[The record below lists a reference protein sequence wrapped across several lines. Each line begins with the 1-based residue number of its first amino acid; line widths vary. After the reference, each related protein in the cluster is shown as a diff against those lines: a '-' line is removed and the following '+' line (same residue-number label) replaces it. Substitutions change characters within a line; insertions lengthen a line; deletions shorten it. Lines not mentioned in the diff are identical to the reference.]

1 MVRAPHPHPRRG
13 LTNQNRLMYSMG
25 MATQT
30 GTDIERAARLFHA
43 LSDEKRL
50 RIIEVLRDGERCV
63 CDLVE
68 VMDAGQSLLSFHL
81 KTLKAAGLVSDRK
94 QGRWSYYRLNADP
107 FDEVQAIAAAFRSD
121 AERAADSTCCG

>member
-1 MVRAPHPHPRRG
+1 
-13 LTNQNRLMYSMG
+13 MG
-25 MATQT
+25 MPTQT

-50 RIIEVLRDGERCV
+50 RIIEVLRGGERCV
-63 CDLVE
+63 CDLVD
-68 VMDAGQSLLSFHL
+68 VLDAGQSLLSFHL

-107 FDEVQAIAAAFRSD
+107 FEEVREIAAMMRAD
-121 AERAADSTCCG
+121 AERTADSACCG

>member
-1 MVRAPHPHPRRG
+1 
-13 LTNQNRLMYSMG
+13 MYSIG

-30 GTDIERAARLFHA
+30 GTDIQRAARLFHA

-50 RIIEVLRDGERCV
+50 RIVELLREGERCV

-68 VMDAGQSLLSFHL
+68 VMNAGQSLLSFHL

-107 FDEVQAIAAAFRSD
+107 FEEVQEIATALRSD
-121 AERAADSTCCG
+121 AERAADSNCCA